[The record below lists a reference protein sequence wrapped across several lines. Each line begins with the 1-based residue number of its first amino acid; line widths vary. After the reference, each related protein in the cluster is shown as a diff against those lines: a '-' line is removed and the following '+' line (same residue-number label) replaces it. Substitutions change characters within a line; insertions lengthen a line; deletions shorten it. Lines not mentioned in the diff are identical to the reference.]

1 MKESDTENN
10 NENLLEESQTVNI
23 KLNQNNENENNF
35 PDAKFSRANTVS
47 FSKKDRQ
54 NVIKIHNS
62 DLEFVDINEN
72 FSKKPN
78 TAPFDEACS
87 ICSSKIYFKK
97 YICIVCRDCILCQS
111 CQSEHLH
118 PMLKCKQSQ
127 LSSVQDI
134 YKYLKHNNNEIKQIK
149 QISNNNNKKKGK
161 GFFGLFSEKYELKLN
176 CNALNFSMRPN
187 KRINIPITIQN
198 LSNVP
203 FNCEEN
209 NLILFARNNKDLKV
223 YEKKVGQILNKQEQI
238 DINMV
243 LESNDFCKIYYFTI
257 ELYTNKEIK
266 LKNNILSFHLEVNND
281 EEDEIL
287 NEEFKDY
294 PKVIVMSKNIKKG
307 VKKIL
312 EDKSI
317 TQDPVTVMQFLTN
330 NNGNIEETIKNLKSM
345 KVKAPIL

>member
-1 MKESDTENN
+1 MEEPNAKCI
-10 NENLLEESQTVNI
+10 NENLIKESPTVNI
-23 KLNQNNENENNF
+23 KLNQNNNKENDFSDN
-35 PDAKFSRANTVS
+35 KFARANTVS

-54 NVIKIHNS
+54 NVIKIQNS

-111 CQSEHLH
+111 CQAEHLH

-134 YKYLKHNNNEIKQIK
+134 YNYLKHNNNEIK

-257 ELYTNKEIK
+257 ELYTSEEIK
-266 LKNNILSFHLEVNND
+266 LKKNILSFQLEVNND

-345 KVKAPIL
+345 KIKAPIL

>member
-1 MKESDTENN
+1 MEEPNAKCI
-10 NENLLEESQTVNI
+10 NENLIKESPTVNI
-23 KLNQNNENENNF
+23 KLNQNNSNQNDFSDN
-35 PDAKFSRANTVS
+35 KFARANTVS

-54 NVIKIHNS
+54 NVIKIQNS

-111 CQSEHLH
+111 CQAEHLH

-134 YKYLKHNNNEIKQIK
+134 YNYLKHNNNEIK

-257 ELYTNKEIK
+257 ELYTSEEIK
-266 LKNNILSFHLEVNND
+266 LKKNILSFQLEVNND

-345 KVKAPIL
+345 KIKAPIL

>member
-1 MKESDTENN
+1 MEEPNAKCI
-10 NENLLEESQTVNI
+10 NENLIKESPTVNI
-23 KLNQNNENENNF
+23 KLNQNNSNQNDFSDN
-35 PDAKFSRANTVS
+35 KFARANTVS

-54 NVIKIHNS
+54 NVIKIQNS

-111 CQSEHLH
+111 CQAEHLH

-134 YKYLKHNNNEIKQIK
+134 YNYLKHNNNEIK

-187 KRINIPITIQN
+187 KKINIPITIQN
-198 LSNVP
+198 LSNAP
-203 FNCEEN
+203 FNCEKY

-257 ELYTNKEIK
+257 ELYTSEEIK
-266 LKNNILSFHLEVNND
+266 LKKNILSFQLEVNND

-345 KVKAPIL
+345 KIKAPIL

>member
-1 MKESDTENN
+1 MEEPNAKCI
-10 NENLLEESQTVNI
+10 NENLIKESPTVNI
-23 KLNQNNENENNF
+23 KLNQNNSNQNDFSDN
-35 PDAKFSRANTVS
+35 KFARANTVS

-54 NVIKIHNS
+54 NVIKIQNS

-111 CQSEHLH
+111 CQAEHLH

-134 YKYLKHNNNEIKQIK
+134 YNYLKHNNNEIK

-203 FNCEEN
+203 FNCEKY

-223 YEKKVGQILNKQEQI
+223 YEKKLGK
-238 DINMV
+238 
-243 LESNDFCKIYYFTI
+243 F
-257 ELYTNKEIK
+257 
-266 LKNNILSFHLEVNND
+266 
-281 EEDEIL
+281 
-287 NEEFKDY
+287 
-294 PKVIVMSKNIKKG
+294 
-307 VKKIL
+307 
-312 EDKSI
+312 
-317 TQDPVTVMQFLTN
+317 
-330 NNGNIEETIKNLKSM
+330 
-345 KVKAPIL
+345 

>member
-1 MKESDTENN
+1 MEEPNAKCI
-10 NENLLEESQTVNI
+10 NENLIKESPTVNI
-23 KLNQNNENENNF
+23 KLNQNNNKENDFSDN
-35 PDAKFSRANTVS
+35 KFARANTVS

-54 NVIKIHNS
+54 NVIKIQNS

-111 CQSEHLH
+111 CQAEHLH

-134 YKYLKHNNNEIKQIK
+134 YNYLKHNNNEIK

-176 CNALNFSMRPN
+176 CNALNFSMRPI

-209 NLILFARNNKDLKV
+209 DLILFARNNKDLKV

-257 ELYTNKEIK
+257 ELYTSEEIK
-266 LKNNILSFHLEVNND
+266 LKKNILSFQLEVNND

-345 KVKAPIL
+345 KIKAPIL

>member
-1 MKESDTENN
+1 MEEPNAKCI
-10 NENLLEESQTVNI
+10 NENLIKESPTVNI
-23 KLNQNNENENNF
+23 KLNQNNNKENDFSDN
-35 PDAKFSRANTVS
+35 KFARANTVS

-54 NVIKIHNS
+54 NVIKIQNS

-111 CQSEHLH
+111 CQAEHLH

-134 YKYLKHNNNEIKQIK
+134 YNYLKHNNNEIK

-257 ELYTNKEIK
+257 ELYTSEEIK
-266 LKNNILSFHLEVNND
+266 LKKNILSFQLEVNND
-281 EEDEIL
+281 EDDEIL

-294 PKVIVMSKNIKKG
+294 PKVIVMSKNIKNG

-345 KVKAPIL
+345 KIKAPIL

>member
-1 MKESDTENN
+1 MEEPNAKCI
-10 NENLLEESQTVNI
+10 NENLIKESPTVNI
-23 KLNQNNENENNF
+23 KLNQNNNKENDFSDN
-35 PDAKFSRANTVS
+35 KFARANTVS

-54 NVIKIHNS
+54 NVIKIQNS

-111 CQSEHLH
+111 CQAEHLH

-134 YKYLKHNNNEIKQIK
+134 YNYLKHNNNEIK

-176 CNALNFSMRPN
+176 CNALKFSMRPN

-209 NLILFARNNKDLKV
+209 DLILFARNNKDLKV

-257 ELYTNKEIK
+257 ELYTSKEIK
-266 LKNNILSFHLEVNND
+266 LKNNILSFQLEVNND

-294 PKVIVMSKNIKKG
+294 PKVIVMNKNIKKG
-307 VKKIL
+307 IKQIL
-312 EDKSI
+312 QDKNI
-317 TQDPVTVMQFLTN
+317 TQDPVTVMQFLQN

-345 KVKAPIL
+345 KEKIPIL